1 MSKYPILLSFYS
13 ELKKFNNMNPQK
25 GCTKGKK
32 VIVYDNAS
40 ELCSEYLEINFN
52 QYMTLSGTKKRKLG
66 KKYDSEKTVFW
77 KIWL

>member
-1 MSKYPILLSFYS
+1 
-13 ELKKFNNMNPQK
+13 MNPQK

-66 KKYDSEKTVFW
+66 KKYDSEKTVF
-77 KIWL
+77 